1 MSPFMLSNAG
11 MLPWLGVA
19 FTEVIMGFQT
29 RMHNCSV
36 MGALHI
42 FKYFIYSCYPHQ
54 GCLSEPAVLHNLVL
68 LLPNVY
74 STTGT
79 GSSGLFLS

>member
-1 MSPFMLSNAG
+1 

-36 MGALHI
+36 IGALHI
-42 FKYFIYSCYPHQ
+42 CEYFICSCDPHQ
-54 GCLSEPAVLHNLVL
+54 GCLSEPVVLHNLVL
-68 LLPNVY
+68 LQPDIY
-74 STTGT
+74 YTTGT
-79 GSSGLFLS
+79 GMSGLFLS